1 MTQMTQSQDEIIV
14 GVGGDARDQHSRPRR
29 HEYQA
34 SMPAGPNYHKTEDIK
49 KSNVQSIYP
58 TGSTNG
64 NLTTKMCTTSQNDVA
79 SPSTNDHL
87 SIHGYSLMSKK
98 ADSSQNYLS
107 HMNRYT
113 MATDTADS
121 RNTVQGG
128 GAYLNPFVPQKQN
141 QVRTAGFP
149 SQQNSQE

>member
-1 MTQMTQSQDEIIV
+1 
-14 GVGGDARDQHSRPRR
+14 
-29 HEYQA
+29 
-34 SMPAGPNYHKTEDIK
+34 MPTGSNYHKTEDIK
-49 KSNVQSIYP
+49 QSNVSSICP

-64 NLTTKMCTTSQNDVA
+64 GLTGKMCSTSPNDVA
-79 SPSTNDHL
+79 SINDHL
-87 SIHGYSLMSKK
+87 SMHGYSIMSKK

-128 GAYLNPFVPQKQN
+128 GAYMNPFV
-141 QVRTAGFP
+141 
-149 SQQNSQE
+149 